1 MSQPRLA
8 VRGLHKRYAAPVLTA
23 VDLDVHAGEVLALVG
38 ANGAGKSTLTRVLT
52 GLTAPDRGA
61 LALDGQPYTPRSRRD
76 AEAAGVQ
83 LVPQDPSLIGTLTVG
98 EQLFLSGD
106 AERGIPACMACHGP
120 DGACNPGTAYPH
132 VAGQQAA
139 YTQRRLE

>member
-61 LALDGQPYTPRSRRD
+61 LALDGQSYTPRSRRD
-76 AEAAGVQ
+76 AEAA
-83 LVPQDPSLIGTLTVG
+83 
-98 EQLFLSGD
+98 
-106 AERGIPACMACHGP
+106 AR
-120 DGACNPGTAYPH
+120 
-132 VAGQQAA
+132 
-139 YTQRRLE
+139 